1 MTGLKSMVGRFSL
14 LIIVFALGV
23 ASVSLWPSLPQSLRK
38 TLGLAS
44 TPGAA
49 QLHADT
55 SGAPTPTEAGTEK
68 QEIKLT
74 KEQIADAHIDLVA
87 AQPASLARRIT
98 VPGSITPAAGRIAR
112 VSVKLEGTVAELRK
126 NLGDPVEQNEVLAIL
141 ESREVADA
149 KSEYLAARLSNELQ
163 QELFQRDRKL
173 YEGKVLTEQQFLRSR
188 NLTAQ
193 TEMKFNIA
201 RQKLFALGLGQDE
214 IAALPD
220 EPESLLRRQNVRSPL
235 SGRIVERKVDLGTV
249 VGRDNL
255 ETELFVVVDL
265 ARVWVDLAVSPADLP
280 RIKEGQTA
288 TITTGE
294 LRRRSTARSCSSVR
308 SWTRTRA
315 RRALWQRSPITPE
328 FGGPDRSSQP
338 RSQWRSRTYRWRYPS
353 PPSRRLAAKKSC
365 LSARPMD
372 FEKRPVVAGRTDD
385 RFTEIAKGLQP
396 REIIAATNT
405 FPLKAEFMKGAAED

>member
-1 MTGLKSMVGRFSL
+1 MTGLKSIVGRSSL
-14 LIIVFALGV
+14 LIVVFALGV

-49 QLHADT
+49 QLRPDT

-126 NLGDPVEQNEVLAIL
+126 NLGDPVEQNEVLAVL

-201 RQKLFALGLGQDE
+201 RQKLFALGLGPDE

-235 SGRIVERKVDLGTV
+235 SGRIVERKVDLGTA
-249 VGRDNL
+249 VG
-255 ETELFVVVDL
+255 
-265 ARVWVDLAVSPADLP
+265 
-280 RIKEGQTA
+280 G
-288 TITTGE
+288 TIS
-294 LRRRSTARSCSSVR
+294 RPSS
-308 SWTRTRA
+308 S
-315 RRALWQRSPITPE
+315 
-328 FGGPDRSSQP
+328 
-338 RSQWRSRTYRWRYPS
+338 
-353 PPSRRLAAKKSC
+353 
-365 LSARPMD
+365 
-372 FEKRPVVAGRTDD
+372 
-385 RFTEIAKGLQP
+385 
-396 REIIAATNT
+396 
-405 FPLKAEFMKGAAED
+405 

>member
-74 KEQIADAHIDLVA
+74 KEQIADAHIDLAA
-87 AQPASLARRIT
+87 AQPASLARRII

-214 IAALPD
+214 IVTLPD
-220 EPESLLRRQNVRSPL
+220 EPAGGHRLVHVQGQPAFRGAVGDHRPWRGCGGWCRTTPPCRRGRPAADAGRRSSPPR
-235 SGRIVERKVDLGTV
+235 S
-249 VGRDNL
+249 
-255 ETELFVVVDL
+255 
-265 ARVWVDLAVSPADLP
+265 SPA
-280 RIKEGQTA
+280 R
-288 TITTGE
+288 
-294 LRRRSTARSCSSVR
+294 
-308 SWTRTRA
+308 
-315 RRALWQRSPITPE
+315 
-328 FGGPDRSSQP
+328 QP
-338 RSQWRSRTYRWRYPS
+338 R
-353 PPSRRLAAKKSC
+353 
-365 LSARPMD
+365 
-372 FEKRPVVAGRTDD
+372 G
-385 RFTEIAKGLQP
+385 
-396 REIIAATNT
+396 
-405 FPLKAEFMKGAAED
+405 

>member
-1 MTGLKSMVGRFSL
+1 MTGLKSMVGRSSL
-14 LIIVFALGV
+14 LIVVFALGV
-23 ASVSLWPSLPQSLRK
+23 ACASLWPSLPQSLRK

-55 SGAPTPTEAGTEK
+55 SGAPTPSEVGTDK

-74 KEQIADAHIDLVA
+74 KEQIADANIDLAA
-87 AQPASLARRIT
+87 AQPASLARRIV
-98 VPGSITPAAGRIAR
+98 VPGSVIPAAGRIAR
-112 VSVKLEGTVAELRK
+112 VSVKLEGTVAELLK

-214 IAALPD
+214 IVTLPD

-280 RIKEGQTA
+280 RQEGQTA
-288 TITTGE
+288 TITTRGIME
-294 LRRRSTARSCSSVR
+294 KVDGKIVFISPLLDKD
-308 SWTRTRA
+308 TR
-315 RRALWQRSPITPE
+315 
-328 FGGPDRSSQP
+328 
-338 RSQWRSRTYRWRYPS
+338 
-353 PPSRRLAAKKSC
+353 
-365 LSARPMD
+365 SARVAAEIPNNNGIWRPGSFVTAAIAVEEQNVPLVVPTTAIQTIGGEKVVFVRTSD
-372 FEKRPVVAGRTDD
+372 GFEKRPVVAGRTDD
-385 RFTEIAKGLQP
+385 RFTEIAKGL
-396 REIIAATNT
+396 RSGEIIAATNT